1 MPGRKLKLE
10 LPEVA
15 KGIAEWHARERVGW
29 RKTRLL
35 AVTLVAR
42 GQTTSAEIADLCGVS
57 RGRLFVWLKILRAQG
72 LEALLVRGQPG
83 PKEGACR
90 GVSAKVLAQLRAKLE
105 AQEFANAAQARRWL
119 KKAHGI
125 DRPYA
130 SVWNWLKKCGGV
142 LRVPRPSHSHKKPG
156 AEQEFQEALGEK
168 LVALGL
174 EAGSRVKVWIMD
186 EARFGLHTE
195 LRRVWTVRGRR
206 PVVGRQIKYQWDY
219 LYGALSLSG
228 GETHFAHVPGVGL
241 DWDGSYLRD
250 LVATAPEV
258 THVLVRDQAGFHL
271 RDGDP
276 RLPAQVRI
284 IDLPPYCPELNPC
297 EQLWDILKDDLAN
310 QIFPN
315 IQKLRAGMKAT
326 LRRYWESTSTVLR
339 LIGRPWFT
347 VQLNASPKSQM
358 SF

>member
-10 LPEVA
+10 RPAVA
-15 KGIAEWHARERVGW
+15 KIIDECYARERMGW

-35 AVTLVAR
+35 AVKLVAR
-42 GQTTSAEIADLCGVS
+42 GQATSAEIAELCGVS
-57 RGRLFVWLKILRAQG
+57 RGRLFVWLKLLREQG
-72 LEALLVRGQPG
+72 LEALLARGQPG

-90 GVSAKVLAQLRAKLE
+90 GVPLEVLEQLRAKL
-105 AQEFANAAQARRWL
+105 AAHEFANAQQARRWL

-142 LRVPRPSHSHKKPG
+142 LRVPRPSHSKKKPG
-156 AEQEFQEALGEK
+156 AEQEFKETLCAK
-168 LVALGL
+168 LAALGL
-174 EAGSRVKVWIMD
+174 EPGSRVKVWIMD
-186 EARFGLHTE
+186 EARFGLHTA
-195 LRRVWTVRGRR
+195 LRRVWTLRGQR

-219 LYGALSLSG
+219 LYGALSLLG
-228 GETHFAHVPGVGL
+228 GEAHFAQVPGVGL
-241 DWDGSYLRD
+241 DWDESYLRD
-250 LVATAPEV
+250 LVTTAPQV

-276 RLPAQVRI
+276 RLPAQVRV

-297 EQLWDILKDDLAN
+297 EQFWDILKDDLAN
-310 QIFPN
+310 QIFPSV
-315 IQKLRAGMKAT
+315 QKLRAGMQDT
-326 LRRYWESTSTVLR
+326 LHRYWQSTSAVLS
-339 LIGRPWFT
+339 LIGRDWLT
-347 VQLNASPKSQM
+347 AQLNASPKTQL

>member
-1 MPGRKLKLE
+1 MPGRKLKLG

-15 KGIAEWHARERVGW
+15 KTIDEMHAREGVGW

-35 AVTLVAR
+35 AVKLVAR
-42 GQTTSAEIADLCGVS
+42 GEATSAQIADLCGVS
-57 RGRLFVWLKILRAQG
+57 RGRLFVWLKVLREQG
-72 LEALLVRGQPG
+72 LEALLSRDKPG
-83 PKEGACR
+83 PPEGTCR
-90 GVSAKVLAQLRAKLE
+90 DVPAEVLAQLRAKLQ
-105 AQEFANAAQARRWL
+105 AHEFANAQQARRWL

-125 DRPYA
+125 ERPYA
-130 SVWNWLKKCGGV
+130 SVWNWLKKFGGV
-142 LRVPRPSHSHKKPG
+142 LRVPRPSHSKKKPG
-156 AEQEFQEALGEK
+156 AEKEFKETLCAK

-174 EAGSRVKVWIMD
+174 EAKSRVKVWIMD

-195 LRRVWTVRGRR
+195 LRRVWTMRGLR
-206 PVVGRQIKYQWDY
+206 PVVRRQIKYQWDY
-219 LYGALSLSG
+219 LYGALSLLG
-228 GETHFAHVPGVGL
+228 GETHFAHAPGVAL
-241 DWDGSYLRD
+241 EWDESFLRD
-250 LVATAPEV
+250 LAASAPAV

-297 EQLWDILKDDLAN
+297 EQFWDILKDDLAN
-310 QIFPN
+310 QVFPN
-315 IQKLRAGMKAT
+315 IQKLRAGMRET
-326 LRRYWESTSTVLR
+326 LRRYWENATAVLS
-339 LIGRPWFT
+339 LIGRDWFR